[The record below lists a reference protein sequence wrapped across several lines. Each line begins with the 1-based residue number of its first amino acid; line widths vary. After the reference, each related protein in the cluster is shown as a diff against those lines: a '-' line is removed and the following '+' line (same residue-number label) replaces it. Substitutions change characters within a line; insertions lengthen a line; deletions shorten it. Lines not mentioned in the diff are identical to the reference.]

1 MVGDLSPQITDL
13 IKYEWQ
19 LVRDCVQGEKRMKD
33 MGELY
38 LPRKSGNTDKQYENY
53 KKRAKWAPYVE
64 EALHQR
70 HGMIFRREPDVEYT
84 DDELHSLEDCIKN
97 INCEGDSLYQF
108 ASDVVFDN
116 MQTCF
121 GGILVDMPQADG
133 EMSMLEAKE
142 KGIRPFAKYYKAEN
156 VKDWNFKTENGIK
169 ILDYVCLEEDVE
181 KRTDEFSHEII
192 KQHRVVDLD
201 ENNMCR
207 VRVFSCVEDHKTHK
221 KTDVCTET
229 SYIIIN
235 GKPLDYIPFFFMP
248 FKKPLTPIFYS
259 LAELNK
265 HYYMQSADY
274 QNGVHWTTIP
284 TGTLT
289 GHKPVLD
296 KKTKAPVPISLGQ
309 DVFLEVEEENAKFGT
324 LQFSGEGLVHCETAL
339 KQTEEQVGIL
349 GTRSI
354 SPDKAMSETSDAA
367 KIHRQG
373 ENAKL
378 ATYARNISE
387 IFSKVLQTM
396 ADWMDVK
403 TRCIVRFNVDFDT
416 TTFDP
421 NMINAIANLSRE
433 GKFPLP
439 LIYEALKRGEIIH
452 DITFEQYVLLLTME
466 GRGITPEEEIEAYKK
481 MLAGEDVEFKSKVST
496 KDVIDDATEPKVNEE

>member
-1 MVGDLSPQITDL
+1 
-13 IKYEWQ
+13 
-19 LVRDCVQGEKRMKD
+19 
-33 MGELY
+33 
-38 LPRKSGNTDKQYENY
+38 
-53 KKRAKWAPYVE
+53 
-64 EALHQR
+64 
-70 HGMIFRREPDVEYT
+70 MIFRREPDIEYT
-84 DDELHSLEDCIKN
+84 DDELGSLTECIKN
-97 INCEGDSLYQF
+97 FNYEGDSLYQF

-121 GGILVDMPQADG
+121 GGILVDMPHTEG
-133 EMSMLEAKE
+133 SLTMFEAKE
-142 KGIRPFAKYYKAEN
+142 KGIRPFAKYYKAES
-156 VKDWNFKTENGIK
+156 VKDWSFITENGVK
-169 ILDYVCLEEDVE
+169 YLSLVVLEEEVE
-181 KRTDEFSHEII
+181 KRKDEFAHEII
-192 KQHRVVDLD
+192 KQHRVIDLD
-201 ENNMCR
+201 ENKMCR
-207 VRVFSCVEDHKTHK
+207 VRVFSEIEDEKTHK
-221 KTDVCTET
+221 KQDVCTNT
-229 SYIIIN
+229 SFIVIN
-235 GKPLDYIPFFFMP
+235 GKPIDYIPFYFMP
-248 FKKPLTPIFYS
+248 NKKPETPIFYS

-296 KKTKAPVPISLGQ
+296 KKTKLPVPISLGQ
-309 DVFLEVEEENAKFGT
+309 DVFLEVEEAEAKFGT
-324 LQFSGEGLVHCETAL
+324 LQFAGEGLGHCETAL
-339 KQTEEQVGIL
+339 KQTEEQVGVL

-387 IFSKVLQTM
+387 IFSKVLQIM
-396 ADWMDVK
+396 ADWQGVK
-403 TRCIVRFNVDFDT
+403 TRCIVRFNIDFDT

-433 GKFPLP
+433 RKFPLP

-452 DITFEQYVLLLTME
+452 DISFEQYVLLLTME
-466 GRGITPEEEIEAYKK
+466 DRGITPEEEIEAYKK
-481 MLAGEDVEFKSKVST
+481 MLAGEEVEFKSKVST
-496 KDVIDDATEPKVNEE
+496 KEIVDDASQTKADKGEDFLSKK